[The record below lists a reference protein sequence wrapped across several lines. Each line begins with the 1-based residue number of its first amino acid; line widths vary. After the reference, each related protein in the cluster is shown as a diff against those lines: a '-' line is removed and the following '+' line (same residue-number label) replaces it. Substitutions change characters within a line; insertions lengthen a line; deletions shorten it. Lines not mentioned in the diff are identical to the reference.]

1 MVRETRRAGER
12 GDARAFEYALAVPA
26 GLQGP
31 PAPLRRRCL
40 PGRCSG
46 GALVAPRRRL
56 RPEGRGL
63 GRGEQRG
70 RERDG
75 ARLPNEPHGLRLG
88 RRGHH
93 LGRGGGQDGEVGRG
107 KRQTC
112 RLAPLRRDECVG
124 WPRAGGSGERRAV
137 GTPTRAA
144 RTPPAPPSPPLTLW
158 GRHDRARW
166 SGGPSESPER
176 CSAGRRT
183 RPRVAREGSKY
194 GTAPRPSRTPVTR
207 ADGPAV
213 LGVAGAK
220 GGELRRATGQGRGR

>member
-26 GLQGP
+26 GSQGP

-63 GRGEQRG
+63 GRGERRG

-124 WPRAGGSGERRAV
+124 WPRAGGGRRRPRSPRGGAHRSPLTSPPPPVAPHARVPPQGRKAARSTLASAHLAITPAAATKEVASAAQTKTVRLVWEPRAV
-137 GTPTRAA
+137 PLSRA
-144 RTPPAPPSPPLTLW
+144 LL
-158 GRHDRARW
+158 
-166 SGGPSESPER
+166 
-176 CSAGRRT
+176 
-183 RPRVAREGSKY
+183 
-194 GTAPRPSRTPVTR
+194 PRP
-207 ADGPAV
+207 
-213 LGVAGAK
+213 
-220 GGELRRATGQGRGR
+220 